1 MAEILVIDDDKMV
14 CDTMSRVIRDM
25 GHNVKCVG
33 SLEEGI
39 REARS
44 GDFDVVFLDVRLPDG
59 NGLNKLPTFQT
70 VKSLPEVI
78 IITGYA
84 DSDGAE
90 LAVRNNAWDYIKKPA
105 SIDSVTLSLVRA
117 LQYREGKNAARPAV
131 TLKREGIIGDSP
143 RMSPCFDLLAQ
154 AANSDANVLITGET
168 GTGKELFARAI
179 HANSPRAQMRFVAV
193 DCALLPESLMGS
205 LLFGHTKG
213 AFTGA
218 TRAEEGFLKH
228 ADGGTLLLDEIGD
241 LPLSMQK
248 GFLRVLQE
256 RRFYPIGGT
265 LEAASDFR
273 LIAATNRDLDEMVRL
288 KKFRDDLLFRLRS
301 IVINLPPLRERTQD
315 IKELAANH
323 VKFLCESWNVGIK
336 GFSPDF
342 FEVLTAYNWP
352 GNVRELL
359 SAIESATA
367 QAHYE
372 PTLFPKHL
380 PGYIRIYSARA
391 SIDNGPIIQESE
403 EESGGSSGYLPLWRD
418 FRKSLIEQ
426 GEKKYLH
433 DLLSRA
439 DRNIKNASK
448 LSGLSQ
454 PRLYELLRKYEIST

>member
-25 GHNVKCVG
+25 GHNVKGAVR
-33 SLEEGI
+33 LEEGL

-59 NGLNKLPTFQT
+59 NGLKELPVFQT
-70 VKSLPEVI
+70 VKSSPEVI

-84 DSDGAE
+84 DPDGAE
-90 LAVRNNAWDYIKKPA
+90 LAVKNNAWDYIKKPA

-131 TLKREGIIGDSP
+131 TLKKEGIIGDSP
-143 RMSPCFDLLAQ
+143 RMRPCLDLLAQ

-179 HANSPRAQMRFVAV
+179 HANSPRARMKFVAV
-193 DCALLPESLMGS
+193 DCGSLPESLMGS

-228 ADGGTLLLDEIGD
+228 ADRGTLLLDEIGD

-256 RRFYPIGGT
+256 RRFHPIGGT
-265 LEAASDFR
+265 REIASDFR
-273 LIAATNRDLDEMVRL
+273 LITATNRELDEMVQL
-288 KKFRDDLLFRLRS
+288 KEFREDLLFRLRS
-301 IVINLPPLRERTQD
+301 LAIDLPPLRERSQD
-315 IKELAANH
+315 IKDLAINY
-323 VKFLCESWNVGIK
+323 VKTLCESRMGGIK

-342 FEVLTAYNWP
+342 FDILTTYHWP
-352 GNVRELL
+352 GNVRELF

-372 PTLFPKHL
+372 PTLFPRHL
-380 PGYIRIYSARA
+380 PSHVRVQVARSSFA
-391 SIDNGPIIQESE
+391 EQTRVQKTE
-403 EESGGSSGYLPLWRD
+403 EENGELFKDLPIWQD
-418 FRKSLIEQ
+418 FRKSLIEE
-426 GEKKYLH
+426 GEKKYLQ
-433 DLLSRA
+433 DLLSRT
-439 DRNIKNASK
+439 DGNIKKSSK
-448 LSGLSQ
+448 LSGLSP
-454 PRLYELLRKYEIST
+454 PRLYELLRKYEIS